1 MSKDT
6 SKNTPGN
13 TKPNY
18 PWAELYDMESRVSS
32 ATPVRSGKM
41 GRPPRIYPRRKT
53 SVMLSDE
60 EQAALEKITYTI
72 RQAMRPGSVT
82 KSQVYG
88 LAVRLLDHHMEQ
100 LPNHVANWDQVVQSL
115 FDGEGE

>member
-6 SKNTPGN
+6 QKNA
-13 TKPNY
+13 KPNY
-18 PWAELYDMESRVSS
+18 PWAELYDMESRVSK
-32 ATPVRSGKM
+32 ATPVRSGKT
-41 GRPPRIYPRRKT
+41 GRPTRVYPRRKT

-60 EQAALEKITYTI
+60 EQAALYLI

-88 LAVRLLDHHMEQ
+88 LAVRLLDYRMEQ
-100 LPNHVANWDQVVQSL
+100 LPDHVANWDQVIQSL

>member
-6 SKNTPGN
+6 TKNTR
-13 TKPNY
+13 PNY
-18 PWAELYDMESRVSS
+18 PWAELYDMESRVSG
-32 ATPVRSGKM
+32 AAAVRSGKT
-41 GRPPRIYPRRKT
+41 GRPSRVYPRRKT

-60 EQAALEKITYTI
+60 EQAALEKITYLI

-82 KSQVYG
+82 NSQVYG
-88 LAVRLLDHHMEQ
+88 LAVRLLDHRLEQ
-100 LPNHVANWDQVVQSL
+100 LPKRVTNWDQVIQSL

>member
-6 SKNTPGN
+6 SKK

-18 PWAELYDMESRVSS
+18 PWAELYDMESHVSG
-32 ATPVRSGKM
+32 ATPVRSGKV
-41 GRPPRIYPRRKT
+41 GRPSRTYIRRRT

-60 EQAALEKITYTI
+60 EQDALEKSTYLI

-88 LAVRLLDHHMEQ
+88 LAVRLLDHRLKL
-100 LPNHVANWDQVVQSL
+100 LPDHVTNWDQVIQSL
-115 FDGEGE
+115 FEGE

>member
-1 MSKDT
+1 MNKDT
-6 SKNTPGN
+6 SKK

-18 PWAELYDMESRVSS
+18 PWAELYDMESHISS
-32 ATPVRSGKM
+32 ATPVRSGKT
-41 GRPPRIYPRRKT
+41 GRPSRVYTRRKT

-60 EQAALEKITYTI
+60 EQAALEKSTYLI

-88 LAVRLLDHHMEQ
+88 LAVRLLDHRMKSLPDRVTKWEQ
-100 LPNHVANWDQVVQSL
+100 VIESL
-115 FDGEGE
+115 FEGEE

>member
-6 SKNTPGN
+6 SKK

-18 PWAELYDMESRVSS
+18 PWAELYDMESRVSG
-32 ATPVRSGKM
+32 ATPVRSGKV
-41 GRPPRIYPRRKT
+41 GRPSRTYIRRRT

-60 EQAALEKITYTI
+60 EQDALEKSTYLI
-72 RQAMRPGSVT
+72 RQAMRPGAVT

-88 LAVRLLDHHMEQ
+88 LAVRLLDHRLKL
-100 LPNHVANWDQVVQSL
+100 LPDHVANWDQVIQSL
-115 FDGEGE
+115 FEGE

>member
-1 MSKDT
+1 MMTKDT
-6 SKNTPGN
+6 SRK

-18 PWAELYDMESRVSS
+18 PWAELYDMESRVSG
-32 ATPVRSGKM
+32 AAAVRSGKT
-41 GRPPRIYPRRKT
+41 GRPSRIYPRRKT

-60 EQAALEKITYTI
+60 EQAALEKITYLI

-88 LAVRLLDHHMEQ
+88 LAVRLLDHRMEQ
-100 LPNHVANWDQVVQSL
+100 LPDHVASWNQLIQSL
-115 FDGEGE
+115 FEGERSPNV